1 MMQLEEAMKEY
12 GLRFKKEMTKEEKK
26 ELEDFWKEAFEKE
39 EGTAAEREAVLER
52 FADFHM
58 LERAEEKKR
67 QEELYGEAYFILK
80 ALPDT
85 EDMIFNGSF
94 LLPKGEEGAEEG
106 VESAGTEAA
115 GKREESGGRK
125 EYHRFEARTTKGL
138 QIYEIEEED
147 PRFERLFDLLQKEHI
162 ELDLFGYIKE
172 EKKFAVTRICLH
184 EVEGGQGMDEEFL
197 QFVIERLL
205 TAQTYPEEE
214 ISRESELTRT
224 EDIRRFMKAAG
235 QTLPPQIRRWAVR
248 TLYLLDHKGFSSS
261 EEVHAQRAL
270 NLVMNIK
277 WESSDFPPIDP
288 WEAKKILDE
297 ELYGLESV
305 KQRVIETII
314 QINRT
319 HTLPAYGL
327 LLVGPP
333 GTGKSQI
340 AYAVGRILKL
350 PCTVLDMSTIRDP
363 EALTGTSRIYVN
375 AKPGR
380 IIEAFA
386 RAKSSNVVFVI
397 NELDKADAEGARGN
411 AGDVL
416 LTLLDNL
423 GFTDAYLECA
433 IPTDGVYPIATANE
447 KEKISGPLLSR
458 FSVIEIP
465 DYSVEEKK
473 TILQNY
479 SFPKILDRMGMR
491 AEECILSEDA
501 FDYIVQQFC
510 EHTGVRELEQAA
522 EHIAGNALFRIET
535 EGLSRVSY
543 GAKEVEALLRNG
555 L

>member
-1 MMQLEEAMKEY
+1 MKKLEEAMAEY
-12 GLRFKKEMTKEEKK
+12 GLRYKKDMTGEQKK

-52 FADFHM
+52 FLDFHM
-58 LERAEEKKR
+58 LERAEKKKT
-67 QEELYGEAYFILK
+67 QKAVYGDPYFYLN

-85 EDMIFNGSF
+85 EDMLITGSF
-94 LLPKGEEGAEEG
+94 LIPRERRLFEAKTAKGLRNYEVTEEDE
-106 VESAGTEAA
+106 
-115 GKREESGGRK
+115 
-125 EYHRFEARTTKGL
+125 RFEHL
-138 QIYEIEEED
+138 
-147 PRFERLFDLLQKEHI
+147 FELLQKEHI
-162 ELDLFGYIKE
+162 ELDLLGYVT
-172 EKKFAVTRICLH
+172 EKKEFAVTRLRLH
-184 EVEGGQGMDEEFL
+184 QVEGGQCIDEEFL

-205 TAQTYPEEE
+205 SAQTYPEEE
-214 ISRESELTRT
+214 QVRETELTRT

-235 QTLPPQIRRWAVR
+235 QTLPPQIRRWAQR
-248 TLYLLDHKGFSSS
+248 TIYLLDHKGFSSS

-270 NLVMNIK
+270 NLIMNVK
-277 WESSDFPPIDP
+277 WEGKDFPPIDP

-297 ELYGLESV
+297 ELYGLEPV

-380 IIEAFA
+380 IIESFA

-447 KEKISGPLLSR
+447 MDKISRPLLSR

-465 DYSVEEKK
+465 DYSFEEKK
-473 TILQNY
+473 IILQKY
-479 SFPKILDRMGMR
+479 SFPKILERMGMQ

-501 FDYIVQQFC
+501 FDFIVEHFC
-510 EHTGVRELEQAA
+510 ECTGVRQLEQAA

-535 EGLSRVSY
+535 EGLSSVSY
-543 GAKEVEALLRNG
+543 GAKEVEVLLG
-555 L
+555 KS